1 MTPDQYQ
8 QIGQIYHT
16 ALEMEP
22 DARAAF
28 LDEAC
33 GSDDELRRE
42 VESLLPAREQAGS
55 YLGAPALEV
64 AAELIA
70 NQKIPSLAGHRLS
83 HYQVL

>member
-1 MTPDQYQ
+1 M
-8 QIGQIYHT
+8 
-16 ALEMEP
+16 
-22 DARAAF
+22 
-28 LDEAC
+28 
-33 GSDDELRRE
+33 RRE

-55 YLGAPALEV
+55 CLGVPALEV